1 MENKYFENK
10 INQLK
15 EQFEEKWKAHDLSAN
30 ERMEIYKSCFKDLK
44 TNDIK
49 LEKMLEVI
57 TTKLLSLPCDLE
69 SLKLKQVKNELYEIK
84 NNHLKHLTWKIDA
97 LLFTVLGGV
106 FIGIVMLVFKFAA
119 SGV

>member
-1 MENKYFENK
+1 MENKYFESK

-44 TNDIK
+44 MNDVK
-49 LEKMLEVI
+49 LEKMLTVI
-57 TTKLLSLPCDLE
+57 TSKLLTLPCDVE
-69 SLKLKQVKNELYEIK
+69 SLKIKHISNDIFEIK
-84 NNHLKHLTWKIDA
+84 TNHLKHLNSKIDA